1 MKRKIYWKNLVRDGT
16 YVWSWGVVGVKKN
29 DSFLPLDN
37 GVEDDT
43 IP

>member
-1 MKRKIYWKNLVRDGT
+1 MRDGT
-16 YVWSWGVVGVKKN
+16 YVWSWGVGGVKEN

-43 IP
+43 IPWEAVIGE